1 MKINNSNY
9 WLFLEKSP
17 EKRAYKGVLGYLDK
31 TGEQYNY
38 DSNVQNSQNV
48 KINDTAIIRVD
59 DEIIGYGNIKDIIEK
74 QGTKDFFRCPKCN
87 STNCDERKKH
97 PKWRC
102 SKCKEEFS
110 NRIKTTDNVTIYN
123 ALIDSFVVFKD
134 RPDVNSVKDC
144 AVGDNGIK
152 SQLAMIRLDTTKL
165 RELFH
170 EIDFNGNVENIKNKS
185 QKEIS
190 GQGHRQSYEE
200 RRAIELHAM
209 KIAEDLYI
217 DKGWKV
223 KDTSSNA
230 PFDLYAVKDN
240 KKKYIEV
247 KGTTLSG
254 KKIILTRGEVEH
266 VDEHKDESVLIVVA
280 NIILNKENG
289 KWIASNGK
297 ILVHDDP
304 WKIDRSKLIITHYR
318 YEV

>member
-1 MKINNSNY
+1 
-9 WLFLEKSP
+9 
-17 EKRAYKGVLGYLDK
+17 
-31 TGEQYNY
+31 
-38 DSNVQNSQNV
+38 
-48 KINDTAIIRVD
+48 
-59 DEIIGYGNIKDIIEK
+59 
-74 QGTKDFFRCPKCN
+74 
-87 STNCDERKKH
+87 
-97 PKWRC
+97 
-102 SKCKEEFS
+102 
-110 NRIKTTDNVTIYN
+110 
-123 ALIDSFVVFKD
+123 
-134 RPDVNSVKDC
+134 
-144 AVGDNGIK
+144 
-152 SQLAMIRLDTTKL
+152 
-165 RELFH
+165 
-170 EIDFNGNVENIKNKS
+170 
-185 QKEIS
+185 
-190 GQGHRQSYEE
+190 
-200 RRAIELHAM
+200 M